1 MESHLPLVALIF
13 IANHIMYDFHFHA
26 SFINFFCVSKIIKHF
41 VSVWHV
47 HWKKLKSLLEI
58 QFNSIYL
65 NSYERLLRHTY
76 DVLRFSVL
84 LLLFCWDFFKKA
96 KQEQARKDNK
106 KGNKKV
112 IKEKDQRKF
121 ADNCRM
127 HDECMVK
134 WMSVEVR
141 WSEAVEVQE

>member
-1 MESHLPLVALIF
+1 MISIFMLHLLT
-13 IANHIMYDFHFHA
+13 
-26 SFINFFCVSKIIKHF
+26 FCVSKLLSN
-41 VSVWHV
+41 SVCV
-47 HWKKLKSLLEI
+47 VRPFGKAQKLARNSV
-58 QFNSIYL
+58 QFNLFKFIIWTITYDM
-65 NSYERLLRHTY
+65 Y
-76 DVLRFSVL
+76 DVLRFLVLLLLL
-84 LLLFCWDFFKKA
+84 LLLFCWDLQESKA
-96 KQEQARKDNK
+96 RARKGNK